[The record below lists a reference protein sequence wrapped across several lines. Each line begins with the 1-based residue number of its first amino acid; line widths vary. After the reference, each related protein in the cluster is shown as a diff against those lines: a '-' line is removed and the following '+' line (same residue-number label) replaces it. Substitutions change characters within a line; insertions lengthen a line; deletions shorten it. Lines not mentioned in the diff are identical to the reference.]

1 MIDIIDY
8 NNDSSQFEK
17 FVNASSKSGKKNKD
31 VLYRQHCYYFRMI
44 NLLPSVSIVN
54 FEQVCAA
61 WVVRAN
67 SNGPVLQDSK
77 GYDGYST
84 FVRKLHHGRKQIIIN
99 KIFRQVFRRQLT
111 CEQNLP

>member
-1 MIDIIDY
+1 M
-8 NNDSSQFEK
+8 
-17 FVNASSKSGKKNKD
+17 
-31 VLYRQHCYYFRMI
+31 
-44 NLLPSVSIVN
+44 
-54 FEQVCAA
+54 
-61 WVVRAN
+61 
-67 SNGPVLQDSK
+67 QDSK